1 MEPFR
6 FSSRE
11 TWFFRPP
18 LLFYQ
23 PTSKK
28 RLMFWFQG
36 LRLGGCPLLAQ
47 DILEISID
55 TGYLLALLLLLA
67 DLCSA
72 AVIIA

>member
-1 MEPFR
+1 
-6 FSSRE
+6 
-11 TWFFRPP
+11 
-18 LLFYQ
+18 
-23 PTSKK
+23 
-28 RLMFWFQG
+28 MFWFQG